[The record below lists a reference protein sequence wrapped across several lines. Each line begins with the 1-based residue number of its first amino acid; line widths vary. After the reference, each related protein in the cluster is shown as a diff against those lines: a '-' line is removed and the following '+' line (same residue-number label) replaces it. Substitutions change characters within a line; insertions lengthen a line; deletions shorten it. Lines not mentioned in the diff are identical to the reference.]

1 MGIKIKNLPI
11 KDKITDQDYLIV
23 DDNIVT
29 SKILANN
36 AIPTSEQIEKWDAK
50 QNKLV
55 AGVNIKTVNNQSLLG
70 SGNITIQG
78 GGGGGGTSTFIID
91 YGSTP
96 GASIIAAFESQQDLI
111 LKYIDSDTVVLL
123 VNTGYTQLSDGYKY
137 EFAATQ
143 NNYDYAASISCST
156 DYAVEAGYAISKTP
170 SIKEVKINGGVK
182 TASDGT
188 LDLGTNYLQS
198 DTILLNDGSI
208 GLRPNDNSIGG
219 RIDFHNN
226 TSETPTTSITEDTS
240 GLHIQYAGQS
250 VQNIISSAQLKEI
263 KPISQSEYAAIS
275 SPDPAILY
283 LLLEDS

>member
-29 SKILANN
+29 SKILANH
-36 AIPTSEQIEKWDAK
+36 AIPTSQQIATWDGK
-50 QNKLV
+50 QDKLV

-70 SGNITIQG
+70 PGNITIQG
-78 GGGGGGTSTFIID
+78 GSGGGGTSTFIIE
-91 YGSTP
+91 YAATP

-111 LKYIDSDTVVLL
+111 LKYQDSNETVLL
-123 VNTGYTQLSDGYKY
+123 ANSGYKQLADGYKY

-143 NNYDYAASISCST
+143 NNYDYAASITCST

-182 TASDGT
+182 TANDGT
-188 LDLGTNYLQS
+188 LDLGNNYLQS
-198 DTILLNDGSI
+198 DTIVLGDGCIELIPST
-208 GLRPNDNSIGG
+208 GG
-219 RIDFHNN
+219 GYIDFHLNGS
-226 TSETPTTSITEDTS
+226 TSDFTSRIVEYDS
-240 GLHIQYAGQS
+240 GLHIQYAGQAA
-250 VQNIISSAQLKEI
+250 QYLIASSQLKEI

-275 SPDPAILY
+275 SPDPTILY

>member
-29 SKILANN
+29 SKILANH
-36 AIPTSEQIEKWDAK
+36 AIPTSQQIATWDGK
-50 QNKLV
+50 QDKLV

-70 SGNITIQG
+70 PGNITIQG
-78 GGGGGGTSTFIID
+78 GSGGGTSTFIIE
-91 YGSTP
+91 YGTTS
-96 GASIIAAFESQQDLI
+96 GASIIAAFQSQQDLI
-111 LKYIDSDTVVLL
+111 LKYQDSNETVLL
-123 VNTGYTQLSDGYKY
+123 TNSGYKQLADGYKY

-143 NNYDYAASISCST
+143 NNYDYAASITCST
-156 DYAVEAGYAISKTP
+156 DYAVEAGYVINKTP

-182 TASDGT
+182 TANNGT

-198 DTILLNDGSI
+198 DTITLQDGSI
-208 GLRPNDNSIGG
+208 SLRPNDNSTGG
-219 RIDFHNN
+219 RVNFHNS
-226 TSETPTTSITEDTS
+226 TSGTPTTSIIEDTG
-240 GLHIQYAGQS
+240 GLHVQYAGQAL
-250 VQNIISSAQLKEI
+250 QYLIASSQLKEI

-275 SPDPAILY
+275 SPDPTILY